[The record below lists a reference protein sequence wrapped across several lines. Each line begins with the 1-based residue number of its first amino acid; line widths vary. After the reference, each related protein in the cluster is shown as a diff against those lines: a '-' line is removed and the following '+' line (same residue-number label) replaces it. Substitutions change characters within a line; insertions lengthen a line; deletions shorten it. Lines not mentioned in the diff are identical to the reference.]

1 MKKPHPALRARRR
14 PARSTRPDRSRSNS
28 RNRLAGYAAK
38 RDFSQT
44 PEPTAASPSSRSEEE
59 HLFVIQ
65 KHAAR
70 NLHYDFRLEM
80 EGVLRSWAVPKGPP
94 LERGQARL
102 AVHVEDHPLDYA
114 RFEGTIPPGQYGAGT
129 VMVWDIGTYRVREGD
144 PVGAYRSGKMALELH
159 GKKLKGDWAL
169 VKTSRGGEDGKSNWL
184 LIKSGSNAPPLS
196 PRQEDK
202 SALTGRPM
210 QRIAS
215 DKNSIQW
222 SRTPE

>member
-1 MKKPHPALRARRR
+1 MQPSGTFPKP
-14 PARSTRPDRSRSNS
+14 RSRPPP
-28 RNRLAGYAAK
+28 RRHRAAK
-38 RDFSQT
+38 GSICLSFKSMR
-44 PEPTAASPSSRSEEE
+44 PEICITIFGWRWRAFYAPGQCRKAHRWNEDRPASPSTPKIIRWTMRVS
-59 HLFVIQ
+59 
-65 KHAAR
+65 
-70 NLHYDFRLEM
+70 
-80 EGVLRSWAVPKGPP
+80 KGPFLRANTAP
-94 LERGQARL
+94 APSWSGTL
-102 AVHVEDHPLDYA
+102 AP
-114 RFEGTIPPGQYGAGT
+114 T
-129 VMVWDIGTYRVREGD
+129 VREGD

-184 LIKSGSNAPPLS
+184 LIKSGSSAPPLS